1 MLSTWAV
8 EVLAALEGELGLEPV
23 AELAM
28 FALFALELDP
38 VPVLPVL
45 VSFVAAVS
53 FLLEFEL
60 ALAAPTFELPA
71 DEFELADV

>member
-1 MLSTWAV
+1 MEA
-8 EVLAALEGELGLEPV
+8 LAALEGEVRLEPV

-45 VSFVAAVS
+45 VLFEAAVL

-60 ALAAPTFELPA
+60 VLAAPTFELPA